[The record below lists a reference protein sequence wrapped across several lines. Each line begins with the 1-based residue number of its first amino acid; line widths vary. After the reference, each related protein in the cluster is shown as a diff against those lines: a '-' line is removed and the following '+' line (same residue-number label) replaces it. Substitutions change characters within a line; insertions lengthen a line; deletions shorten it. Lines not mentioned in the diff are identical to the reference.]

1 MKIGLVGYQGCGKST
16 LFEWLT
22 GVAPDPALAHTGQ
35 SAMATIPDPRLE
47 ELQRIYNAK
56 KVTPA
61 ALEIIDT
68 PGLNRS
74 HAGNAA
80 KLAILRDVG
89 CLVIVVPAFS
99 GYDPSAEFQS
109 FQEDLILADL
119 EIVTGRIE
127 RVEAS
132 LKKPHSKPER
142 EQLEEEL
149 QVLQLVKERLEA
161 GNPLKESE
169 MTPEQLKHTRS
180 FRLLCEKPQMAVI
193 NTADDEQDFAR
204 YRNMLPAQIPIFA
217 APLALEL
224 ELAKMSPEERAEF
237 QAELHVGGADRGA
250 LLRMMMEVAGQ
261 QVFLTAGPK
270 EVRAWLMRRG
280 GTALEAAE
288 TIHTDLARGFIRA
301 EVMSCQ
307 DLIRLGSEREVK
319 AHNLVRHEHRDYVVQ
334 EDDIVLIRFSVDK

>member
-22 GVAPDPALAHTGQ
+22 GVPADPALAHTGQ
-35 SAMATIPDPRLE
+35 SAMAILRDPRLE
-47 ELQRIYNAK
+47 ELQRIYGAK

-61 ALEIIDT
+61 ALEILDT

-74 HAGNAA
+74 HQGNAGR
-80 KLAILRDVG
+80 LAILRDVG

-99 GYDPSAEFQS
+99 GYDPATEYQS
-109 FQEDLILADL
+109 FQEDLIIADL

-132 LKKPHSKPER
+132 LKKPHPKHER

-149 QVLQLVKERLEA
+149 SVLQVVKERLEA
-161 GNPLKESE
+161 GQPLREAE

-193 NTADDEQDFAR
+193 NTADDERDFSRFRA
-204 YRNMLPAQIPIFA
+204 MLPEAVPPFA

-224 ELAKMSPEERAEF
+224 ELSKMSPEERAEF
-237 QAELHVGGADRGA
+237 QAELKVGGADRDA
-250 LLRMMMEVAGQ
+250 LLRLMMDVAGQ

-270 EVRAWLMRRG
+270 EVRAWLLRKG

-288 TIHTDLARGFIRA
+288 TIHTDLAKGFIRA
-301 EVMSCQ
+301 EVMSCR

-319 AHNLVRHEHRDYVVQ
+319 AQNLVRHEHRDYVVQ
-334 EDDIVLIRFSVDK
+334 EDDVLLIRFSVDK

>member
-22 GVAPDPALAHTGQ
+22 GVPADPALSHTGQ
-35 SAMATIPDPRLE
+35 SAMATLRDPRLE
-47 ELQRIYNAK
+47 ELQRIYGAK

-61 ALEIIDT
+61 ALEILDT

-74 HAGNAA
+74 HQGNAG

-99 GYDPSAEFQS
+99 GYEPAAEFQS

-132 LKKPHSKPER
+132 LRKPHPKHER

-149 QVLQLVKERLEA
+149 SVLQVVKERLES
-161 GNPLKESE
+161 GRPLRETE

-193 NTADDEQDFAR
+193 NTADDERDFSRFRA
-204 YRNMLPAQIPIFA
+204 MLPEEVPVFA

-224 ELAKMSPEERAEF
+224 ELSKMSPEERAEF
-237 QAELHVGGADRGA
+237 QAELKVGGADRDA
-250 LLRMMMEVAGQ
+250 LLRMMMDVAGQ

-270 EVRAWLMRRG
+270 EVRAWLLRKG

-288 TIHTDLARGFIRA
+288 TIHTDLAKGFIRA
-301 EVMSCQ
+301 EVMSCR
-307 DLIRLGSEREVK
+307 DLIRLGSERELK
-319 AHNLVRHEHRDYVVQ
+319 AQNLVRHEHRDYVVQ
-334 EDDIVLIRFSVDK
+334 EDDVLFIRFSVDK